1 MRGNEDEFPDRET
14 SYLIRTVF
22 LTGRGSIKKWP
33 KKLIVVT
40 VAAYVFTDIPLLFG
54 QSQPLLFLKN
64 GLHLLQEKALE
75 MTPKYG
81 RTEAQIWP

>member
-33 KKLIVVT
+33 KKLLVVT
-40 VAAYVFTDIPLLFG
+40 VAAYVFTDISLLFG
-54 QSQPLLFLKN
+54 QSQPLLLEKMAYSCSRKKHLK
-64 GLHLLQEKALE
+64 
-75 MTPKYG
+75 
-81 RTEAQIWP
+81 